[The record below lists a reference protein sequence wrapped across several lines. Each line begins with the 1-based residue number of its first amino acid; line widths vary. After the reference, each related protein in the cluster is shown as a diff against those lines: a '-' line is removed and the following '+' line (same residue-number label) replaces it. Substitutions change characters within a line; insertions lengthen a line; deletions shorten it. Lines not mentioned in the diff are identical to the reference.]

1 MRKMYLS
8 VFLAVSVFVLC
19 SPWYCIGVDINGCA
33 ACRETFVCIFNCI
46 HIHNRICICISILYI
61 VLGWACIGWILMVGR
76 LVARHLFVFLLVFA
90 L

>member
-33 ACRETFVCIFNCI
+33 PCKET
-46 HIHNRICICISILYI
+46 
-61 VLGWACIGWILMVGR
+61 
-76 LVARHLFVFLLVFA
+76 LFVFLLVFLVIFVFVFA
-90 L
+90 LAYCILYWGGLALGGY